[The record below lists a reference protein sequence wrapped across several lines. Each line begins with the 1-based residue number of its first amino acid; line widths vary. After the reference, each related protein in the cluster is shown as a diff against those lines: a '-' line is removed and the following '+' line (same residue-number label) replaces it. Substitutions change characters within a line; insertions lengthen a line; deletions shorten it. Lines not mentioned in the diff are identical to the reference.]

1 MINIS
6 EIFTED
12 FILLHVEINSKKELF
27 QTAAEHLY
35 NKNRITNKDLFI
47 KALYERESIG
57 ETGVGDGFAIP
68 HAKSDTVNN
77 PVVLYIKSN
86 KKIEYESLDDQ
97 PVNNFFMLAVPEN
110 SGNEHINLLSS
121 VACLLLEEEF
131 KEKLENAEDKQEIV
145 NLVNKYI

>member
-6 EIFTED
+6 EAFTED
-12 FILLHVEINSKKELF
+12 FILLHIDVNSKSELF
-27 QTAAEHLY
+27 QIAADHLY
-35 NKNRITNKDLFI
+35 SKNAIKDKDMFI

-68 HAKSDTVNN
+68 HAKSETVNR

-86 KKIEYESLDDQ
+86 KKIEYESLDDL

-121 VACLLLEEEF
+121 IACLLLE
-131 KEKLENAEDKQEIV
+131 D
-145 NLVNKYI
+145 

>member
-6 EIFTED
+6 ETFTED
-12 FILLHVEINSKKELF
+12 FILLHIDVNSKSELF
-27 QTAAEHLY
+27 QIAADHLY
-35 NKNRITNKDLFI
+35 SKNAIKDKDMFI

-68 HAKSDTVNN
+68 HAKSETVNR

-86 KKIEYESLDDQ
+86 KKIEYESLDDL

-121 VACLLLEEEF
+121 IACLLLEDEF
-131 KEKLENAEDKQEIV
+131 KEKLETVSDKPEVIK
-145 NLVNKYI
+145 LVNEYI

>member
-6 EIFTED
+6 ETFTED
-12 FILLHVEINSKKELF
+12 FILLHIDANSKSELF
-27 QTAAEHLY
+27 QIAADHLY
-35 NKNRITNKDLFI
+35 SKNAIKDKDMFI

-68 HAKSDTVNN
+68 HAKSETVNR

-86 KKIEYESLDDQ
+86 KKIEYESLDDL

-121 VACLLLEEEF
+121 IACLLLEGEF
-131 KEKLENAEDKQEIV
+131 KEKLETVSDKPEVIK
-145 NLVNKYI
+145 LVNEYI

>member
-6 EIFTED
+6 EAFTED
-12 FILLHVEINSKKELF
+12 FILLHIYVNSKSELF
-27 QTAAEHLY
+27 QIAADHLY
-35 NKNRITNKDLFI
+35 SKNAIKDKDMFI

-68 HAKSDTVNN
+68 HAKSETVNR

-86 KKIEYESLDDQ
+86 KKIEYESLDDL

-121 VACLLLEEEF
+121 IACLLLEDEF
-131 KEKLENAEDKQEIV
+131 KEKLETVSDKPEVIK
-145 NLVNKYI
+145 LVNEYI